1 MRSKNES
8 GERRHVS
15 VYATKTNV
23 CARLS
28 GLEVGWGVGMAGN
41 ASVKEEGVRFHS
53 DRCEAVKL
61 KVVGHIYLDPYFD
74 SQTKLP
80 PPIGENVRPN

>member
-8 GERRHVS
+8 GGVMS
-15 VYATKTNV
+15 VYMQRRLMFV
-23 CARLS
+23 LPRLS

-41 ASVKEEGVRFHS
+41 ASVKEEGVRFRS

-80 PPIGENVRPN
+80 TPIGENARPN